1 VLGTSIYALGITGGV
16 ATFFRA
22 LARGEIHAVTR
33 LIYEARE
40 NCLEHMH
47 REAETLGADGVIG
60 TKVYIYEIGSGLVEV
75 MAIGTAI
82 RRNSALTTQSA
93 QLIPQAI
100 IRDRD
105 TFFDE
110 THKMGE
116 RKLER
121 Q

>member
-1 VLGTSIYALGITGGV
+1 M
-16 ATFFRA
+16 
-22 LARGEIHAVTR
+22 RGELDNVTR

-40 NCLEHMH
+40 NCLDHIR
-47 REAETLGADGVIG
+47 READQIGADAVVG
-60 TKVYIYEIGSGLVEV
+60 TKIYIYELPGGLVEV

-82 RRNSALTTQSA
+82 KKMSGLATETDV
-93 QLIPQAI
+93 LIPQAV

-110 THKMGE
+110 THVSQTG

-121 Q
+121 T